1 MIQIQEEVATGGRL
15 YSIAGG
21 SSCSIA
27 SYQWILT
34 PFGTSQKIIVGSNNT
49 YFKSDPQTTG
59 DEITVTVTNF
69 TETYWTGGEF
79 YGGDF
84 RGNFGG
90 GMAPEA
96 APSITTF
103 WASTLPA
110 SVAIW
115 SASRRQGWYF
125 LSLPT
130 ISSSVGMA
138 IFCVNTDVGRTRCR
152 FTTIFPPSFR

>member
-90 GMAPEA
+90 G
-96 APSITTF
+96 TF
-103 WASTLPA
+103 HYGQLNDCFYLKQEIKPKPFIEDINKPTGPQ
-110 SVAIW
+110 SVKPIDT
-115 SASRRQGWYF
+115 SR
-125 LSLPT
+125 LL
-130 ISSSVGMA
+130 
-138 IFCVNTDVGRTRCR
+138 
-152 FTTIFPPSFR
+152 